1 MKYSIGFLTLCY
13 KEMHRFLRIWPQ
25 TILPP
30 LITSAL
36 YFIIFGNL
44 IGSQL
49 RPIHGFSYMQFIAP
63 GLILMPVLINSYTN
77 TVSSFFIAKFHRN
90 IEEILIAP
98 IPNTLI
104 ILGFMCGGILRG
116 ILVGIAVTLV
126 TLFFTHLQIVNLWLT
141 FLIVILA
148 SAVFS
153 LAGLANALFAK
164 RFDDIAIIPTF
175 IITPLTYLG
184 GVFYSVQQLPPLWQK
199 IAIFNPVLYM
209 INAFRDG
216 VLGISDINSYFALGI
231 IFMVALGLFYLN
243 LFFLK
248 KGIGVKS

>member
-231 IFMVALGLFYLN
+231 IFMVALGLF
-243 LFFLK
+243 
-248 KGIGVKS
+248 